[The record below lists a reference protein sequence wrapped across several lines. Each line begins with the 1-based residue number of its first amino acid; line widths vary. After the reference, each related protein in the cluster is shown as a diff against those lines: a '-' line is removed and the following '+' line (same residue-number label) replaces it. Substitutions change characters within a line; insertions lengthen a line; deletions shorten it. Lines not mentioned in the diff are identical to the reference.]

1 MKKTIIIGSNHAGIA
16 AANALL
22 DHYPDQ
28 DVTMIDKNSN
38 LSYLGCGT
46 ALWVGRQI
54 DSSDQLFYATKEE
67 FEAKGATIYLET
79 AVEKIDLYAKKVFC
93 KASDGTTF
101 CKEYDKLILATGS
114 VPIAPKIPGNTLQNI
129 HFLKKFQD
137 GQAVDDLVGLT
148 SVRKVAVIGAG
159 YIGVEIAEAIKRR
172 GKQVLLFDGA
182 PRSLSNYYDPEFT
195 DEMDRNLSGNGIEL
209 HFGEIATAYKG
220 SKQVEAIV
228 TNKGEYPVDLV
239 INAIG
244 FLPNNELGKEQ
255 LELFE
260 NGAYLVDENQQTSD
274 PSVYA
279 VGDCATLYSN
289 ALRKTTYIALATNAV
304 RSGIVAGH
312 NVGGTSLAS
321 IGVQGSNG
329 ISIFGL
335 NMVSTGL
342 SLEAAKKHQLDVL
355 FTDYTDLQK
364 PAFMTSND
372 SVSIRI
378 VYEKG
383 SRRIIGAQ
391 ISSRA
396 DISMAIHLF
405 SLAIQKQMT
414 IDELKLLDLFF
425 LPHFNQPYNYIT
437 MAALNAE

>member
-1 MKKTIIIGSNHAGIA
+1 MRKTIIIGSNHAGIA

-79 AVEKIDLYAKKVFC
+79 AVEKIDFYAKKVFC

-391 ISSRA
+391 MSSRA

>member
-79 AVEKIDLYAKKVFC
+79 AVEKIDFYAKKVYC

-391 ISSRA
+391 MSSRA

>member
-79 AVEKIDLYAKKVFC
+79 AVEKIDFYAKKVFC

-391 ISSRA
+391 MSSRA

>member
-1 MKKTIIIGSNHAGIA
+1 MKRTIIIGSNHAGIA
-16 AANALL
+16 AANTLL
-22 DHYPDQ
+22 ENYPDQ
-28 DVTMIDKNSN
+28 EVTMIDQNSN

-54 DSSDQLFYATKEE
+54 DSYEQLFYTTKEQ
-67 FEAKGATIYLET
+67 FEEKGAKVYLET
-79 AVEKIDLYAKKVFC
+79 TVERIDFYTKKVFC
-93 KASDGTTF
+93 KASNGTSF
-101 CKEYDKLILATGS
+101 YKEYDKLILATGS
-114 VPIAPKIPGNTLQNI
+114 IPITPQIPGNTLENI

-137 GQAVDDLVGLT
+137 GQAVDQLVSLP
-148 SVRKVAVIGAG
+148 SIRKVAVIGAG

-172 GKQVLLFDGA
+172 GKEVLLFDGA

-195 DEMDRNLSGNGIEL
+195 DEMDHNLSEKGIEL
-209 HFGEIATAYKG
+209 HFDEIATAYKG
-220 SKQVEAIV
+220 VNKVEAIV
-228 TNKGEYPVDLV
+228 TNKGEYTVDLV

-244 FLPNNELGKEQ
+244 FLPNNTLGKNH
-255 LELFE
+255 LELFG
-260 NGAYLVDENQQTSD
+260 NGAYLVDEYQQTSD
-274 PSVYA
+274 PSIYA

-289 ALRKTTYIALATNAV
+289 ALGKTTYIALATNAV

-312 NVGGTSLAS
+312 NVGGTALAS

-342 SLEAAKKHQLDVL
+342 SVEAAQKHHMEVL
-355 FTDYTDLQK
+355 YTDYTDLQK
-364 PAFMTSND
+364 PAFMKEND

-378 VYEKG
+378 VYEKNT
-383 SRRIIGAQ
+383 RRIVGAQ
-391 ISSRA
+391 MSSRT
-396 DISMAIHLF
+396 DISMAIHMF
-405 SLAIQKQMT
+405 SLAIQKRMT

-437 MAALNAE
+437 MAALKAE